1 MDSEMSMMEGFM
13 NMELQIEAM
22 QFYLIYIPS
31 LYLSLVAILTFFS
44 WKLREHTASHTILMT
59 ADKTGLGVLL
69 LHGNTN
75 STCNSR

>member
-44 WKLREHTASHTILMT
+44 WKLREHTASHMILMT

>member
-31 LYLSLVAILTFFS
+31 LYLSLVAILPFFS

>member
-1 MDSEMSMMEGFM
+1 M

-31 LYLSLVAILTFFS
+31 LYLSLVAILTLFS
-44 WKLREHTASHTILMT
+44 WKLREHTASHTILT

-69 LHGNTN
+69 LQGNTN